1 MGENAIGER
10 MASRT
15 KLVVAAAGM
24 VVALGLGTAC
34 SSDTSTSSTNTSAA
48 ASTQGSGGVSGVN
61 KEYETWCTSVQ
72 NLIDQSSPADLSD
85 LGALA
90 AFSQSISSLASTA
103 PLPIQSQ
110 MQTLA
115 TATQTKLAA
124 VQQDPSATLPP
135 TLADQAATAADD
147 VTAFVQT
154 NCGFQLPKISL

>member
-10 MASRT
+10 MGSKT
-15 KLVVAAAGM
+15 KVVVATAAM
-24 VVALGLGTAC
+24 VVALGLVTAC

-48 ASTQGSGGVSGVN
+48 ASTQGSGGVN

-154 NCGFQLPKISL
+154 NCGLQLPKISL